1 MMPSIDGLTV
11 IRILQSMNPHVKI
24 IATSGLISNNKL
36 ALAAGIAVKAFYS
49 EGTVSYH
56 SSGLKYTI
64 KVLGLSLTKEKGK
77 FHLGR

>member
-36 ALAAGIAVKAFYS
+36 ALAAGIAVKALLS
-49 EGTVSYH
+49 KRST
-56 SSGLKYTI
+56 LKELFLTI
-64 KVLGLSLTKEKGK
+64 HQVLSIPLKSLV
-77 FHLGR
+77 

>member
-36 ALAAGIAVKAFYS
+36 ALAAGIAVKAFLS
-49 EGTVSYH
+49 KRST
-56 SSGLKYTI
+56 LKELFLTI
-64 KVLGLSLTKEKGK
+64 HQVLSIPLKSLV
-77 FHLGR
+77 